1 MYYSRCELQQVKQLA
16 KTIHWGWNASAVV
29 DSFSITINR
38 LGEGG
43 GGSGGE
49 ESCLIAIRYVGTIG
63 CQVCLVCG

>member
-29 DSFSITINR
+29 KSFSITINR

-43 GGSGGE
+43 GGGRGE
-49 ESCLIAIRYVGTIG
+49 LFDCYQIGTIG
-63 CQVCLVCG
+63 CRVCPVCG